1 MRISEMEKIFD
12 EVNNILKNSPD
23 KLQTPNVLDK
33 INKLS
38 NYYSNGDWMYDYDL
52 DDKKMLPHELKR
64 GVLSQDGLYD
74 LLCEVNSLQN
84 NKNG

>member
-23 KLQTPNVLDK
+23 KLQMLNVLDK

-38 NYYSNGDWMYDYDL
+38 DYYSNGDWMYDYDL
-52 DDKKMLPHELKR
+52 DDKKMLPPNFKR

-74 LLCEVNSLQN
+74 LLCEIDSLQN
-84 NKNG
+84 RENG

>member
-1 MRISEMEKIFD
+1 MRISEMEKMFD

-38 NYYSNGDWMYDYDL
+38 DYYSNGDWMYDYDL
-52 DDKKMLPHELKR
+52 DDKKMLPYELKR